1 MGKRI
6 IQQARGHGSLSYQV
20 KKYAY
25 RFRVGYPSLG
35 TQGVGKIV
43 KFEDSPAHYA
53 PLAKI
58 DINGKIFYNLANDGM
73 YEGMTIVVGMAKNNG
88 DIGTLNDIEVGSKIF
103 NIELAPGD
111 GGKYARTSGGYAVII
126 GKGKDA
132 EVVLPSGKKIMMDLR
147 CRATIGIVSAAG
159 RVEKPF
165 VRAGN
170 KHYLMKS
177 KNKLWPRTSAVKMN
191 VVDHPFGSGRGK
203 NISHG
208 RKGKIAK
215 RNAPAGARVGMLR
228 PARSGRKKK

>member
-6 IQQARGHGSLSYQV
+6 IQQARGHGSMTYQV
-20 KKYAY
+20 RKYAY
-25 RFRVGYPSLG
+25 RFRAAYLPLG
-35 TQGVGKIV
+35 TEGKGKVV

-58 DINGKIFYNLANDGM
+58 DINGKVFYNLANDGM
-73 YEGMTIVVGMAKNNG
+73 YEGKEIIMGQGNSDG
-88 DIGTLNDIEVGSKIF
+88 DIVMLKDVIPGTKIF
-103 NIELAPGD
+103 NIELNPGD
-111 GGKYARTSGGYAVII
+111 GGKYVRTSGGYALLIE
-126 GKGKDA
+126 KDKTCKVA
-132 EVVLPSGKKIMMDLR
+132 LPSGKIVDLDGR
-147 CRATIGIVSAAG
+147 CRATLGIISAAG
-159 RVEKPF
+159 RVDKPF
-165 VRAGN
+165 VKAGA

-177 KNKLWPRTSAVKMN
+177 KNKFWPRTSAVKMN

-228 PARSGRKKK
+228 PSRSGRKKK